1 MKLGN
6 VAEFKRGIP
15 ITRKDV
21 VEGDVPVVAGG
32 RKPAYFHNKF
42 NREGET
48 IAVAWSGAHAGFVSF
63 WTIPVWLSDSFS
75 IHADDSIL
83 LQKYLYLFLKK
94 RQHHIH
100 RLKKGAGIPHVYIG
114 DLQTIPI
121 SPPPSRNRRE
131 LLNDWVAGMN

>member
-1 MKLGN
+1 MKLGD
-6 VAEFKRGIP
+6 VAKFKRGIP

-83 LQKYLYLFLKK
+83 LQRHL
-94 RQHHIH
+94 
-100 RLKKGAGIPHVYIG
+100 RLKKGAGVPHACIG

-121 SPPPSRNRRE
+121 SPLP
-131 LLNDWVAGMN
+131 

>member
-1 MKLGN
+1 MKLGD

-32 RKPAYFHNKF
+32 RKPACFHNGS
-42 NREGET
+42 NREGEA
-48 IAVAWSGAHAGFVSF
+48 IAVAGSGVHAGFVGF
-63 WTIPVWLSDSFS
+63 WTVPVWLSDSFS

-83 LQKYLYLFLKK
+83 LQRHL
-94 RQHHIH
+94 
-100 RLKKGAGIPHVYIG
+100 RLKKGAGVPHACIG

-121 SPPPSRNRRE
+121 SPLPSRNRRG
-131 LLNDWVAGMN
+131 LLENWIAGRN